1 MERLLDLE
9 EKMKFVPTE
18 MRDELVNEIVNEALE
33 TIKWYSNPQQIFM
46 ELFEERIIREE
57 DSKAL
62 DRVLNYLHDG
72 SWFCTKPMR
81 LHNLTGLYEFFK
93 GYPHKTN
100 DDIEFMLI
108 QYQSAIHSS
117 LVNNVNLRK
126 PFWIFVDGNDEP
138 WILQDGEFQ
147 KWLIDALKEQGDFD
161 GELFNRTYIDLI
173 KVIEG

>member
-1 MERLLDLE
+1 MERLFDLE
-9 EKMKFVPTE
+9 EKMKFVPEE
-18 MRDELVNEIVNEALE
+18 MREELVNEIVSDALE
-33 TIKWYSNPQQIFM
+33 TIRYYSDPQQICM
-46 ELFEERIIREE
+46 ELLEGKIIIEE
-57 DSKAL
+57 DYKAL

-81 LHNLTGLYEFFK
+81 LNNLTGLHKFFE

-100 DDIEFMLI
+100 DDIEYMLI
-108 QYQSAIHSS
+108 QYQSAVHSS

-126 PFWIFVDGNDEP
+126 PFWIFVGGDDEP

-147 KWLIDALKEQGDFD
+147 QWLVDTLREQGNID
-161 GELFNRTYIDLI
+161 GDIFNRTYIDLI